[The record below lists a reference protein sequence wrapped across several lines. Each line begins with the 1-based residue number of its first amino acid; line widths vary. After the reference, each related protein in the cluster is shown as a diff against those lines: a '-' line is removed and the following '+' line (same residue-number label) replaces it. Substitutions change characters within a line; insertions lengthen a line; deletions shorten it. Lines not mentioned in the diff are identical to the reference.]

1 MKNNKATLSV
11 RLDSDLKRRWQVFC
25 VRQGSTPS
33 DALRQVIVRLLN
45 GSTTASSPTP
55 SKHEQPDTSR
65 RRLELRLTETE
76 YARIEALAL
85 QQGMSAN
92 RWVIHLIRANL
103 SGEPQFGMTE
113 LRTLGESNS
122 RLLAIGRNL
131 NQIARHMNAGRA
143 LETVVTAERI
153 DTLTRHIKTHTARVA
168 DIMRANIDR
177 WKLE

>member
-55 SKHEQPDTSR
+55 SIHEQPDTSR

-143 LETVVTAERI
+143 LETAVTAERI

-177 WKLE
+177 WRLE

>member
-11 RLDSDLKRRWQVFC
+11 RLDNDLKRRWQVFC

-55 SKHEQPDTSR
+55 SMHEQPDISR
-65 RRLELRLTETE
+65 RRMEVRLTETE
-76 YARIEALAL
+76 YTRIEALAL

-153 DTLTRHIKTHTARVA
+153 DTLTSHIKTHTARVA

-177 WKLE
+177 WRLE

>member
-1 MKNNKATLSV
+1 MTRKTILSI
-11 RLDSDLKRRWQVFC
+11 RLDGDLKRRWQALC
-25 VRQGSTPS
+25 RRQGSTPS
-33 DALRQVIVRLLN
+33 DGLRQIIVRLLN
-45 GSTTASSPTP
+45 SSATDASPTP

-131 NQIARHMNAGRA
+131 NQIARHMNAGRT

-153 DTLTRHIKTHTARVA
+153 DTLTRHIKTHTALVA

-177 WKLE
+177 WRLE

>member
-45 GSTTASSPTP
+45 GSTTAGSPTP
-55 SKHEQPDTSR
+55 SAHEQPDISR
-65 RRLELRLTETE
+65 RRMEVRLTETE

-177 WKLE
+177 WRLE

>member
-1 MKNNKATLSV
+1 MTRKTTLSI
-11 RLDSDLKRRWQVFC
+11 RLDGDLKQRWQALC
-25 VRQGSTPS
+25 LRQGSTPS
-33 DALRQVIVRLLN
+33 DGLRQIIVRLLN
-45 GSTTASSPTP
+45 SSATDASPTP

-177 WKLE
+177 WRLE

>member
-1 MKNNKATLSV
+1 MTRKTTLSI
-11 RLDSDLKRRWQVFC
+11 RLDGDLKQRWQALC
-25 VRQGSTPS
+25 LRQGSTPS
-33 DALRQVIVRLLN
+33 DGLRQIIVRLLN
-45 GSTTASSPTP
+45 SSATDASPTP

-153 DTLTRHIKTHTARVA
+153 DILTRHIKTHTARVA

-177 WKLE
+177 WRLE

>member
-1 MKNNKATLSV
+1 MTRKTTLSI
-11 RLDSDLKRRWQVFC
+11 RLDGDLKRRWQALC
-25 VRQGSTPS
+25 LRQGSTPS
-33 DALRQVIVRLLN
+33 DGLRQIIVRLLN
-45 GSTTASSPTP
+45 GSATDTSPAP
-55 SKHEQPDTSR
+55 STHEQPDTSR

-76 YARIEALAL
+76 YVRIEALAL

-143 LETVVTAERI
+143 PETVVTAERI

-177 WKLE
+177 WRLE

>member
-1 MKNNKATLSV
+1 MTRKTTLSI
-11 RLDSDLKRRWQVFC
+11 RLDGDLKRRWQALC
-25 VRQGSTPS
+25 LRQGSTPS
-33 DALRQVIVRLLN
+33 DGLRQIIVRLLN
-45 GSTTASSPTP
+45 GSATDTSPTP
-55 SKHEQPDTSR
+55 SAHEQPDTSR

-177 WKLE
+177 WRLE

>member
-45 GSTTASSPTP
+45 GSTTAGSPTP
-55 SKHEQPDTSR
+55 STHEQPDISR
-65 RRLELRLTETE
+65 RRMEVRLTETE

-85 QQGMSAN
+85 QQGMSTN

-143 LETVVTAERI
+143 LETAVTAERI

-177 WKLE
+177 WRLE

>member
-1 MKNNKATLSV
+1 MTRKTTLSI
-11 RLDSDLKRRWQVFC
+11 RLDGDLKQRWQALC
-25 VRQGSTPS
+25 LRQGSTPS
-33 DALRQVIVRLLN
+33 DGLRQIIVRLLH
-45 GSTTASSPTP
+45 GSATDASPTP

-177 WKLE
+177 WRLE

>member
-1 MKNNKATLSV
+1 MTRKTTLSI
-11 RLDSDLKRRWQVFC
+11 RLDGDLKQRWQALC
-25 VRQGSTPS
+25 LRQGSTPS
-33 DALRQVIVRLLN
+33 DGLRQIIVRLLN
-45 GSTTASSPTP
+45 GSATDASPTP
-55 SKHEQPDTSR
+55 SKHEHPDTSR

-177 WKLE
+177 WRLE

>member
-1 MKNNKATLSV
+1 MKQKTTLSI
-11 RLDSDLKRRWQVFC
+11 RLDGDLKRRWQELC
-25 VRQGSTPS
+25 LRQGSNSS
-33 DALRQVIVRLLN
+33 DGLRQVIVRLLN
-45 GSTTASSPTP
+45 GSATHTSPTP
-55 SKHEQPDTSR
+55 SAHEQPDTSR
-65 RRLELRLTETE
+65 RRLELRLTDTE
-76 YARIEALAL
+76 CARIETLAS

-131 NQIARHMNAGRA
+131 NQIARHMNAGHP
-143 LETVVTAERI
+143 LEMAITADRI
-153 DTLTRHIKTHTARVA
+153 ETLTRHIKAHTARVA

-177 WKLE
+177 WRLE

>member
-45 GSTTASSPTP
+45 GSTTAGSPTP
-55 SKHEQPDTSR
+55 STHEHPDTSR

-177 WKLE
+177 WRLE

>member
-1 MKNNKATLSV
+1 MKNNQATLSV

-25 VRQGSTPS
+25 LRQGSTPS

-45 GSTTASSPTP
+45 GSTTAGSPTP
-55 SKHEQPDTSR
+55 SMHEQPDISR
-65 RRLELRLTETE
+65 RRMEVRLTETE
-76 YARIEALAL
+76 YTRIEALAL

-153 DTLTRHIKTHTARVA
+153 DTLTSHIKTHTARVA

-177 WKLE
+177 WRLE

>member
-45 GSTTASSPTP
+45 GSTTAGSPTP
-55 SKHEQPDTSR
+55 STHEQPDISR
-65 RRLELRLTETE
+65 RRMEVRLTETE

-177 WKLE
+177 WRLE

>member
-1 MKNNKATLSV
+1 MTRKTTLSI
-11 RLDSDLKRRWQVFC
+11 RLDGDLKRRWQALC
-25 VRQGSTPS
+25 LRQGSTPS
-33 DALRQVIVRLLN
+33 DGLRQVIVRLLN
-45 GSTTASSPTP
+45 GSATDTAPTP
-55 SKHEQPDTSR
+55 STYEQPDTSR

-177 WKLE
+177 WRLE

>member
-1 MKNNKATLSV
+1 MTRKTTLSI
-11 RLDSDLKRRWQVFC
+11 RLDGDLKQRWQALC
-25 VRQGSTPS
+25 LRQGSTPS
-33 DALRQVIVRLLN
+33 DGLRQIIVRLLN
-45 GSTTASSPTP
+45 GSATDASPTP
-55 SKHEQPDTSR
+55 STHEQPDTSR

-131 NQIARHMNAGRA
+131 NQITRHMNAGRA

-177 WKLE
+177 WRLE

>member
-1 MKNNKATLSV
+1 MTRKTTLSI
-11 RLDSDLKRRWQVFC
+11 RLDGDLKQRWQALC
-25 VRQGSTPS
+25 LRQGSTPS
-33 DALRQVIVRLLN
+33 DGLRQIIARLLN
-45 GSTTASSPTP
+45 GSATDTSPTP
-55 SKHEQPDTSR
+55 STHEQPDTSR

-143 LETVVTAERI
+143 LETVVTTEHI

-177 WKLE
+177 WRLE

>member
-1 MKNNKATLSV
+1 MTRKTTLSI
-11 RLDSDLKRRWQVFC
+11 RLDGDLKQRWQALC
-25 VRQGSTPS
+25 LRQGSTPS
-33 DALRQVIVRLLN
+33 DGLRQVIVRLLN
-45 GSTTASSPTP
+45 GSATDTAPTP
-55 SKHEQPDTSR
+55 STHEHPDTSR

-122 RLLAIGRNL
+122 RLLAIGHNL

-177 WKLE
+177 WRLE

>member
-1 MKNNKATLSV
+1 MKTNKAILSV
-11 RLDSDLKRRWQVFC
+11 RLNGDLKERWQAFC
-25 VRQGSTPS
+25 VHQGSNPS
-33 DALRQVIVRLLN
+33 DALRQVIIRLLN

-55 SKHEQPDTSR
+55 SAHEQPDTSR
-65 RRLELRLTETE
+65 HRMEVRLTETE
-76 YARIEALAL
+76 YARIEVLAL

-143 LETVVTAERI
+143 PETVVTAERI

-177 WKLE
+177 WRLE

>member
-1 MKNNKATLSV
+1 MTRKTTLSI
-11 RLDSDLKRRWQVFC
+11 RLDGDLKQRWQALC
-25 VRQGSTPS
+25 LRQGSTPS
-33 DALRQVIVRLLN
+33 DGLRQIIVRLLN
-45 GSTTASSPTP
+45 GSATDASPTP

-103 SGEPQFGMTE
+103 SGEPQLGMTE

-177 WKLE
+177 WRLE

>member
-1 MKNNKATLSV
+1 MKNDKATLSV
-11 RLDSDLKRRWQVFC
+11 RLKGDLKQRWQVFC
-25 VRQGSTPS
+25 ARQDTNSS

-45 GSTTASSPTP
+45 GVSASDSTKP
-55 SKHEQPDTSR
+55 SAYEQPDTSR
-65 RRLELRLTETE
+65 RRMEVRLTETE
-76 YARIEALAL
+76 YARIETLAF

-103 SGEPQFGMTE
+103 SGEPQFGMSE

-131 NQIARHMNAGRA
+131 NQIARHMNAGRT
-143 LETVVTAERI
+143 LDTVVTAERI
-153 DTLTRHIKTHTARVA
+153 DTLTRHIKAHTARVA

-177 WKLE
+177 WRLE

>member
-1 MKNNKATLSV
+1 MKNDKATLSV

-25 VRQGSTPS
+25 VRQGSNPS

-45 GSTTASSPTP
+45 GSTTTSSPTP
-55 SKHEQPDTSR
+55 SAHEQPDLSR
-65 RRLELRLTETE
+65 RRMEVRLTETE

-177 WKLE
+177 WRLE

>member
-25 VRQGSTPS
+25 ARQGSTPS

-92 RWVIHLIRANL
+92 RWGIHLIRANL

-153 DTLTRHIKTHTARVA
+153 ETLTRHIKTHTARVA

>member
-1 MKNNKATLSV
+1 MTRKTTLSI
-11 RLDSDLKRRWQVFC
+11 RLDDDLKQRWQALC
-25 VRQGSTPS
+25 LRQGSTPS
-33 DALRQVIVRLLN
+33 DGLRQVIVRLLN
-45 GSTTASSPTP
+45 GPTTDTPPTP
-55 SKHEQPDTSR
+55 SAHEQPDTSR

-76 YARIEALAL
+76 YARIEALASE
-85 QQGMSAN
+85 QGMSAN

-103 SGEPQFGMTE
+103 SGEPQFAMME

-143 LETVVTAERI
+143 LETAITADRI
-153 DTLTRHIKTHTARVA
+153 DILTRHIKAHTARVA

-177 WKLE
+177 WRLE

>member
-1 MKNNKATLSV
+1 MKNTRATLSV

-45 GSTTASSPTP
+45 GSTTAGSPTP
-55 SKHEQPDTSR
+55 STHEQPDISR
-65 RRLELRLTETE
+65 RRMEVRLTETE

-177 WKLE
+177 WRLE

>member
-1 MKNNKATLSV
+1 MKNNQATLSV

-25 VRQGSTPS
+25 LRQGSTPS

-45 GSTTASSPTP
+45 GSTTAGSPTP
-55 SKHEQPDTSR
+55 SMHEQPDISR
-65 RRLELRLTETE
+65 RRMEVRLTETE
-76 YARIEALAL
+76 YTRIEALAL

-92 RWVIHLIRANL
+92 RWIIHLIRANL

-143 LETVVTAERI
+143 LETAVTAERI

-177 WKLE
+177 WRLE

>member
-1 MKNNKATLSV
+1 MTRKTTLSI
-11 RLDSDLKRRWQVFC
+11 RLDGDLKQRWQALC
-25 VRQGSTPS
+25 LRQGSTPS
-33 DALRQVIVRLLN
+33 DGLRQIIVRLLN
-45 GSTTASSPTP
+45 GSATDTSPTP
-55 SKHEQPDTSR
+55 STHEYPDTSR

-131 NQIARHMNAGRA
+131 NQIAPG
-143 LETVVTAERI
+143 I
-153 DTLTRHIKTHTARVA
+153 
-168 DIMRANIDR
+168 
-177 WKLE
+177 

>member
-11 RLDSDLKRRWQVFC
+11 RLDSDLKRRWQLFC

-33 DALRQVIVRLLN
+33 DALRQVILRLLN
-45 GSTTASSPTP
+45 GSTTAGSPTP
-55 SKHEQPDTSR
+55 SAHEQPDISR
-65 RRLELRLTETE
+65 RRMEVRLTETE

-85 QQGMSAN
+85 QQGMSTN

-131 NQIARHMNAGRA
+131 NQIARHMNAGCA

-177 WKLE
+177 WRLE

>member
-1 MKNNKATLSV
+1 MKNNQATLSV

-25 VRQGSTPS
+25 LRQGSTPS

-55 SKHEQPDTSR
+55 SMHEQPDISR
-65 RRLELRLTETE
+65 RRMEVRLTETE
-76 YARIEALAL
+76 YTRIEALAL

-177 WKLE
+177 WRLE

>member
-1 MKNNKATLSV
+1 MTRKTILSI
-11 RLDSDLKRRWQVFC
+11 RLDGDLKRRWQALC
-25 VRQGSTPS
+25 RRQGSTPS
-33 DALRQVIVRLLN
+33 DGLRQVIVRLLN
-45 GSTTASSPTP
+45 SSAADTSPTP
-55 SKHEQPDTSR
+55 STHEQPDTSR

-131 NQIARHMNAGRA
+131 NQIARHMNAGRT

-153 DTLTRHIKTHTARVA
+153 DTLTRHIKNHTAQVA
-168 DIMRANIDR
+168 EIMRANIDR
-177 WKLE
+177 WRLE

>member
-1 MKNNKATLSV
+1 MTRKTTLSV
-11 RLDSDLKRRWQVFC
+11 RLDCDLKQRWQALC
-25 VRQGSTPS
+25 LRQGSTPS
-33 DALRQVIVRLLN
+33 DGLRQIIVRLLN
-45 GSTTASSPTP
+45 GSATNTSPAP
-55 SKHEQPDTSR
+55 STHEQPDTSR

-177 WKLE
+177 WRLE

>member
-55 SKHEQPDTSR
+55 STHEHPDTSR

-153 DTLTRHIKTHTARVA
+153 DTLTRHIKAHTARVA

-177 WKLE
+177 WRLE

>member
-25 VRQGSTPS
+25 LRQGSTPS
-33 DALRQVIVRLLN
+33 DAMRQVIVRLLN
-45 GSTTASSPTP
+45 GSTTAISPAP
-55 SKHEQPDTSR
+55 STHEQPDISR
-65 RRLELRLTETE
+65 RRMEVRLTETE
-76 YARIEALAL
+76 YARIEALAF

-177 WKLE
+177 WRLE

>member
-1 MKNNKATLSV
+1 MKNNQATLSV

-25 VRQGSTPS
+25 LRQGSTPS

-45 GSTTASSPTP
+45 GSTTAGSPTP
-55 SKHEQPDTSR
+55 SMHEQPDISR
-65 RRLELRLTETE
+65 RRMEVRLTETE

-143 LETVVTAERI
+143 LETAVTTERI

-177 WKLE
+177 WRLE

>member
-1 MKNNKATLSV
+1 MTRKTILSI
-11 RLDSDLKRRWQVFC
+11 RLDGDLKRRWQALC
-25 VRQGSTPS
+25 RRQGSTPS
-33 DALRQVIVRLLN
+33 DGLRQVIARLLN
-45 GSTTASSPTP
+45 SSAADTSPTP
-55 SKHEQPDTSR
+55 STHEQPDTSR

-85 QQGMSAN
+85 QQDMSAN

-131 NQIARHMNAGRA
+131 NQIARQMNAGRA
-143 LETVVTAERI
+143 LETVVTADRI

-177 WKLE
+177 WRLE